1 MMKMV
6 IAVIKP
12 FKLPDVRKALNDIGV
27 HGMTVTD
34 VRGYGRQKG
43 KSDVYMGLDAAT
55 AFVNRVKLDIA
66 VEDSRVDLV
75 VDTLLKAAG
84 SGKVGDGKIFVYNV
98 EQVIRISTHERDAS
112 AI

>member
-1 MMKMV
+1 MKMV
-6 IAVIKP
+6 IAVVKP
-12 FKLPDVRKALNDIGV
+12 FKLVDVRKALNEIGV

-43 KSDVYMGLDAAT
+43 KSDIYVGLDSAN

-66 VEDSRVDLV
+66 VEDSQVDAV
-75 VDTLLKAAG
+75 MEAITKAAG

-98 EQVIRISTHERDAS
+98 ETVIRISTNERDAS

>member
-1 MMKMV
+1 MKMV
-6 IAVIKP
+6 IAVVKP
-12 FKLPDVRKALNDIGV
+12 FKLGDVRKALNDIGV

-43 KSDVYMGLDAAT
+43 KSDVYVGLDSAN

-66 VEDSRVDLV
+66 VEDSQVDAV
-75 VDTLLKAAG
+75 IDAVLKSAG
-84 SGKVGDGKIFVYNV
+84 SGKVGDGKIFVYNLETV
-98 EQVIRISTHERDAS
+98 VRISSHERDAS

>member
-1 MMKMV
+1 MKMV

-12 FKLPDVRKALNDIGV
+12 FKLGDVRKALNEMGV
-27 HGMTVTD
+27 TGMTVTD

-43 KSDVYMGLDAAT
+43 KSDVYMGLDNANS
-55 AFVNRVKLDIA
+55 FVNRVKLDIA
-66 VEDSRVDLV
+66 VENERVDDV
-75 VDTLLKAAG
+75 VDIILKAAG

-98 EQVIRISTHERDAS
+98 EQVVRISTHERDAS